1 MDLRSFHI
9 DWDLERQGALDQARH
24 QRRLREAIKAQLS
37 EIITEEQI
45 ITAQGGKILKIPI
58 KTLEHYRFRF
68 DPHQGVDV
76 GQTGSPLQGDISLTM
91 PSSPKSQGE
100 NPGCQDIPGLDYYEV
115 DVSIDEIDDVLFSQL
130 GLPDLQAKPVRTS
143 AACQPQFKDVR
154 DRGLMAN
161 LDKRRSLQQNL
172 LRHARVGQ
180 PQIGP
185 WTSHDLRFR
194 TWQMDPEPTHNAVV
208 IAMRDISG
216 SMGDLKKR
224 VARTFAAWML
234 KFLRSR
240 YESVEE
246 VFIVHHTEAREVAQ
260 EDFFALGESGGTKV
274 SSAYALCQHVI
285 ETQYPA
291 EQWNIYAVHFSDGDN
306 WSETDNQRARDY
318 LEHILPG
325 VNLFGYAEIR
335 EGSYPSTLMNQF
347 RHIEHPH
354 FKTVMLSHLKDVYPA
369 LLHFFPLSQE
379 A

>member
-1 MDLRSFHI
+1 MSLQSFHT

-37 EIITEEQI
+37 EIITEEHI
-45 ITAQGGKILKIPI
+45 ITAQGGKILKVPI
-58 KTLEHYRFRF
+58 KTLEQYRFRF
-68 DPHQGVDV
+68 DPYRGIDV
-76 GQTGSPLQGDISLTM
+76 GQGSIPLPGDNAVTMSSAPRPQGGHPGGQDMTGV
-91 PSSPKSQGE
+91 
-100 NPGCQDIPGLDYYEV
+100 DYYEA

-130 GLPDLQAKPVRTS
+130 GLPDLQPKPVRAS
-143 AACQPQFKDVR
+143 SACQPRFKDVR
-154 DRGLMAN
+154 ERGLIAN

-172 LRHARVGQ
+172 LRHARAGQ
-180 PQIGP
+180 PQVGSWI
-185 WTSHDLRFR
+185 SHDLRFR
-194 TWQMDPEPTHNAVV
+194 TWQMESEPTHNAVV

-224 VARTFAAWML
+224 VARTFASWML
-234 KFLRSR
+234 KFLRTR

-246 VFIVHHTEAREVAQ
+246 IFIVHHTEAREVDQ

-285 ETQYPA
+285 ETQYPP

-318 LEHILPG
+318 LEQILPG

-347 RHIEHPH
+347 RHIKHSH
-354 FKTVMLSHLKDVYPA
+354 FKTAMLSHLKDVYPT
-369 LLHFFPLSQE
+369 LQHFFPLSQE
-379 A
+379 S